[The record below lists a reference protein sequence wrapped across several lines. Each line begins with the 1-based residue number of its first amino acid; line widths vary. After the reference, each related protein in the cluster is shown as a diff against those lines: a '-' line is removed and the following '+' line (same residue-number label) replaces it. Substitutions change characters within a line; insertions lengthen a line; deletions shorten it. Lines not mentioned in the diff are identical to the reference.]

1 MDSIGCRGMQTQRMV
16 ALHLLAKIVACVFIA
31 GAMTGTSV
39 ACQEDQ
45 AAPVV
50 VNLHSTRILMA
61 TVTVSASPILKVG
74 KAERNGQ
81 RRCSTN
87 CHCQTIGCGCCF
99 ANAASLNP
107 VSASLFLA
115 AASIQLSPLDQ
126 SEAAS
131 ARPPPDFRPP
141 RTFI

>member
-1 MDSIGCRGMQTQRMV
+1 METQRML
-16 ALHLLAKIVACVFIA
+16 ASHLLAKIVACVFIA
-31 GAMTGTSV
+31 SAMTGTAL
-39 ACQEDQ
+39 ACQKDP
-45 AAPVV
+45 AAPAV

-61 TVTVSASPILKVG
+61 TVTVSASPIRTVA

-81 RRCSTN
+81 GRCSTN

-115 AASIQLSPLDQ
+115 SASIQLSPLDQ

-141 RTFI
+141 RIFI